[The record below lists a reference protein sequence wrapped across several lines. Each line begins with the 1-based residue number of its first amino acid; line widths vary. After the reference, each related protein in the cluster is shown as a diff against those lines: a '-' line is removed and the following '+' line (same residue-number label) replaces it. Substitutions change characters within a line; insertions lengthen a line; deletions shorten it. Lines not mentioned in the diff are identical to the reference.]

1 MEAQTALGT
10 VDVTFWNPL
19 EKEPTDPGLV
29 TNRVSALFPM
39 QQTRCHSCWS
49 GGPWSRVL
57 ALNALGS
64 SMNLSILIYK
74 MGSLE
79 TLPVLMILQFSPSGS
94 WTPHPHP
101 MPSFPGADRAPRGQ
115 QDCSKPQPRL
125 PHPSVISGSGESE
138 RGWQNAAVPDLLP
151 HSTHPGNG
159 R

>member
-29 TNRVSALFPM
+29 TNRASALFPV
-39 QQTRCHSCWS
+39 QQTRCHSCRS
-49 GGPWSRVL
+49 RGPWSQAP

-64 SMNLSILIYK
+64 GGNLSVLIYR

-79 TLPVLMILQFSPSGS
+79 TLPVRMILQFSPSGS

-101 MPSFPGADRAPRGQ
+101 LPGFPGAVRAPRGQ
-115 QDCSKPQPRL
+115 QDCSNPQPRL
-125 PHPSVISGSGESE
+125 PHPSVISGSGELE
-138 RGWQNAAVPDLLP
+138 RSWQNAAVPDLLP
-151 HSTHPGNG
+151 HSSHPGKG
-159 R
+159 P